1 MANCYNNVTD
11 KRISVNNGGYLYI
24 YDTSFTSANA
34 IKTWLTT
41 NNVTV
46 YYALATPTTEE
57 ITNSYLLE
65 QLNGLLDIE
74 LYEDLCYVDWVGSI
88 EPTMTLQYAGT
99 EDLGIKYI
107 ITEDGKKIRTD
118 WRKLGRRKKWMMK

>member
-1 MANCYNNVTD
+1 MDTLANCYNNVTD

-46 YYALATPTTEE
+46 YYALATPTYTE
-57 ITNSYLLE
+57 ITDTYLLN

-74 LYEDLCYVDWVGSI
+74 LYEDLCYVDWVGNVKADMS
-88 EPTMTLQYAGT
+88 LLY
-99 EDLGIKYI
+99 YV
-107 ITEDGKKIRTD
+107 DGEKILEEI
-118 WRKLGRRKKWMMK
+118 RKE